1 MKRNYLLLLS
11 IALLAVAC
19 GKIDLSEKE
28 WNGIPEGPYLDFAE
42 IKKAVIVDTL
52 FFDGSCKIV
61 KVEMSPDVKERMLTY
76 MKDFYYNRCDS
87 LTISCLGKPI
97 VKAKLWSEIQSYF
110 PKGLSITL
118 TGHRVDSERPNFLMV
133 SCEKHSDYNLFI
145 KQLKKTK
152 IPITHT
158 EHYPF

>member
-28 WNGIPEGPYLDFAE
+28 WSSIPEGPYLDFAE
-42 IKKAVIVDTL
+42 IEKVVIVDSL
-52 FFDGSCKIV
+52 FFDGSGKR
-61 KVEMSPDVKERMLTY
+61 VEVEINPDVKERMLTY
-76 MKDFYYNRCDS
+76 LKDFYYNRCDS
-87 LTISCLGKPI
+87 LTISCLGEPI
-97 VKAKLWSEIQSYF
+97 VKAKLWSIIQSYY

-118 TGHRVDSERPNFLMV
+118 DADRLMSERPNFLV
-133 SCEKHSDYNLFI
+133 ESCEDHSDGNLFI

>member
-28 WNGIPEGPYLDFAE
+28 WSSIPEGPYLDFAV
-42 IKKAVIVDTL
+42 IKKVVIVDSL
-52 FFDGSCKIV
+52 FFDGSGKR
-61 KVEMSPDVKERMLTY
+61 VEVEINPDVKERMLTY
-76 MKDFYYNRCDS
+76 LKDFYYNRCDS

-97 VKAKLWSEIQSYF
+97 VKAILWPGIQSYI
-110 PKGLSITL
+110 PKGLSIAL
-118 TGHRVDSERPNFLMV
+118 DGDRLDSERPSFLV
-133 SCEKHSDYNLFI
+133 ESCEDHSDCNLFI

-152 IPITHT
+152 IPITYTKHT
-158 EHYPF
+158 PF